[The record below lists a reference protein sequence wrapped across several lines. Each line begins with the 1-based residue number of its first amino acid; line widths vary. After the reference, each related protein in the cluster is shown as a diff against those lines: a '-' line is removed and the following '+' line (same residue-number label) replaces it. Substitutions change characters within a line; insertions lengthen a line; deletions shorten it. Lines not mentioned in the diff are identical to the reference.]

1 MYRKNSRV
9 FGYAVQRSRERG
21 LKRARIGKDFK
32 RRGYSEFYDNVRE
45 YGHNNSETYGSGLRR
60 YHG

>member
-9 FGYAVQRSRERG
+9 FGYALRRSGERG
-21 LKRARIGKDFK
+21 LKRARIGKAFK

-45 YGHNNSETYGSGLRR
+45 YGCHNPETYGSGLRR